1 MSEDTKTPKP
11 GEWWIRDDGKA
22 RAYFCGVD
30 SHGLLVYEHSLEREL
45 QRATDNWP
53 NWHHEPRCDSFDWV
67 EPEPEPEQAEWSDMA
82 AIQNLDLRRAEMAGR
97 ISWAENQAIIQVIAI
112 AKRAIQPV
120 ESPDDWVEITD
131 GDHVIRAIDQVNAR
145 GNGDGGWYGAF
156 SSIGSMVKDNE
167 YLIVRCRR
175 KDLPVQKRC
184 TCPTLDGIPVTGSA
198 CPIHGLP
205 DDSWRE
211 VTEAEALARIKP
223 VAIDPGDGWEIL
235 PDETM
240 REINDELTDDG
251 GANWQ
256 KTNSSG
262 TPIPHDS
269 PYVYR
274 RRIQPMHTTIDVN
287 PGDGYRWLGP
297 EEFVEGTDEVFRP
310 DLNPMWIPPL
320 TRAGY
325 MCCDDDYPVRRRIEP
340 VESPD
345 DWVVQDRVPV
355 RAGDEIRWSNWTDK
369 NLFYEVR
376 EGHNLTDNHRH
387 GFVDPEDGL
396 TLFVRCRRRDLPA
409 AKPKRIPVRL
419 YWYDGNIV
427 GRYANAVPTDP
438 SFVEIHSDGE
448 SGWYVIGS

>member
-1 MSEDTKTPKP
+1 LKGVDMSEDTKTPKP

-82 AIQNLDLRRAEMAGR
+82 SIQNLDLRRAEMAGR
-97 ISWAENQAIIQVIAI
+97 ISWAENQAIGQVIAI

-120 ESPDDWVEITD
+120 ETWPKYIVADHWEDTAYLRCDGRDKNVAICPDGTERVAS
-131 GDHVIRAIDQVNAR
+131 HLQ
-145 GNGDGGWYGAF
+145 
-156 SSIGSMVKDNE
+156 SSIDS
-167 YLIVRCRR
+167 LI
-175 KDLPVQKRC
+175 QNG
-184 TCPTLDGIPVTGSA
+184 T
-198 CPIHGLP
+198 
-205 DDSWRE
+205 WRY
-211 VTEAEALARIKP
+211 VTEAEALARVKLKAAP
-223 VAIDPGDGWEIL
+223 LPALVPGIPTDRMVDLFLSWRL
-235 PDETM
+235 PSD
-240 REINDELTDDG
+240 
-251 GANWQ
+251 
-256 KTNSSG
+256 
-262 TPIPHDS
+262 
-269 PYVYR
+269 
-274 RRIQPMHTTIDVN
+274 
-287 PGDGYRWLGP
+287 
-297 EEFVEGTDEVFRP
+297 FRP
-310 DLNPMWIPPL
+310 DGGISFTERPLHENWPTGTNLFTSSQARKMIEYLLSVPEDTARVTPVKRTASQILGEQSVTLSVSGDTILISCLN
-320 TRAGY
+320 R
-325 MCCDDDYPVRRRIEP
+325 DDADTIFEWLESIGISDPSPFAKPFTNPRSGMGIKKEP